1 MEIVITN
8 GKTEH
13 DWAKSLTNF
22 QQGTVVSI
30 LLMLIN
36 NTVMFQMHVRRD
48 NEVQEQKKKFG
59 NGRT

>member
-13 DWAKSLTNF
+13 DWAKSLPNF

-48 NEVQEQKKKFG
+48 NEVHEQKKKFG